1 AKRLDGPPLG
11 CRGLRR
17 NRKELPPHHGLP
29 TTLDAK
35 SGSRRI
41 SRQRVVCQPTKV
53 RITCSHS
60 RGAYIPTFYCGWD
73 IIMGGPIMTVTDRDR
88 CRLGHLLTSEQ
99 TAGFG
104 SRILRTD
111 LEMSLEE

>member
-60 RGAYIPTFYCGWD
+60 RGASIPTFYCGWD
-73 IIMGGPIMTVTDRDR
+73 IIKKKFRRTGSKRRRALLR
-88 CRLGHLLTSEQ
+88 CSERLSEYE
-99 TAGFG
+99 A
-104 SRILRTD
+104 R
-111 LEMSLEE
+111 